1 MYKIEVCVTYVPVEC
16 VTFVDTDW
24 TDGLEVSLVPGSLC
38 RKQPGNLRNLLHVG
52 CNMAAE
58 RNLAVKDFFQCLW
71 QRTVP
76 FVYSETELF
85 SKPQN
90 ILCMRKEAE
99 WNSRRKSIFS
109 TITRW
114 IAPMFVCWLKISL
127 VHFIRLLNNLD
138 SEISSERYVPS
149 LPQWEAFFFGEKLHV
164 HFLTPYCD
172 QKSYN
177 VSFLSCKWKFYCYWY
192 FRYLLE
198 YLESILIL
206 TYFIGMG
213 GRESIRNRRMR
224 ILSRN
229 VSLILTKIISNS
241 FA

>member
-1 MYKIEVCVTYVPVEC
+1 MYKIEVCDIRPC
-16 VTFVDTDW
+16 GMCDICGHGL
-24 TDGLEVSLVPGSLC
+24 DGLEVSLVPGSLC

-76 FVYSETELF
+76 FVYFETEFF

-99 WNSRRKSIFS
+99 WNARRKSIFS

-127 VHFIRLLNNLD
+127 VYFIRLLNNLD
-138 SEISSERYVPS
+138 SEISSERFVPS
-149 LPQWEAFFFGEKLHV
+149 LPQWEAFFFGKKLHV
-164 HFLTPYCD
+164 HFWHHIMTRNLTMYH
-172 QKSYN
+172 SYRAN
-177 VSFLSCKWKFYCYWY
+177 
-192 FRYLLE
+192 
-198 YLESILIL
+198 ES
-206 TYFIGMG
+206 
-213 GRESIRNRRMR
+213 SIV
-224 ILSRN
+224 IDTFD
-229 VSLILTKIISNS
+229 I
-241 FA
+241 F